1 MTLPR
6 LPALAIGTASIV
18 LGACGGGGKHS
29 DAPTVA
35 TASVAGARDTLVAG
49 EASANAP
56 APEETDAEYSSKVEA
71 AVESLGAD
79 AVEECKTYVREAC
92 KRQSRASRA
101 SLCMTY
107 ADSIRPTAAST
118 QGSIVCKAAADGFT
132 R

>member
-6 LPALAIGTASIV
+6 LPALAFGTASIV
-18 LGACGGGGKHS
+18 LGACGDGGKHG
-29 DAPTVA
+29 DTPTTAMAPVA
-35 TASVAGARDTLVAG
+35 RARDTLVAS
-49 EASANAP
+49 EASASAP
-56 APEETDAEYSSKVEA
+56 QETDAEYSIKVEA

-79 AVEECKTYVREAC
+79 AVDECKTYVREAC
-92 KRQSRASRA
+92 KRQTRPSRA